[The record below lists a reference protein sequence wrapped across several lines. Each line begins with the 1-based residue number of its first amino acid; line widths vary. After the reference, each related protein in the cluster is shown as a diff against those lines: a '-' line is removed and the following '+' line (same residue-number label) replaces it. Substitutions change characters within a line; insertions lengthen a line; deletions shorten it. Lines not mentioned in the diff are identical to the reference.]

1 MNKFILTIGFLL
13 LYSAVYSQKKIII
26 EGRIVADS
34 IQNTRI
40 NILNITKNIGTTNS
54 DLGEFKIEV
63 QENDT
68 LLFSSVQYENV
79 RIKISEKNITQK
91 FLKVVLTEKVIDL
104 NEVNVRN
111 ISLTGNLTRD
121 AEKIKTYNYFEG
133 IPTSK
138 IPKLTSIG
146 RKLYTARDGDI
157 DPLLNF
163 ISGRMQMLEKA
174 IENEQLTFD
183 VQEGI
188 DAIESSFFIQEL
200 EIPEEEIIN
209 FVYYCAA
216 SPTYRELIENNSYLD
231 LIELFREKAPEFK
244 NLREIKPATYIDY
257 SN

>member
-1 MNKFILTIGFLL
+1 MNKFILTLGFLL
-13 LYSAVYSQKKIII
+13 LYSIVYSQKKIIL

-34 IQNTRI
+34 IENSRI

-68 LLFSSVQYENV
+68 LLFSSVQYEIV

-104 NEVNVRN
+104 NEVIVRK
-111 ISLTGNLTRD
+111 IDLTGNLSRD
-121 AEKIKTYNYFEG
+121 IEKVKTYNYYEG

-138 IPKLTSIG
+138 IPRLTLIG
-146 RKLYTARDGDI
+146 RQLFTARDGDI
-157 DPLLNF
+157 DPLLNM

-174 IENEQLTFD
+174 NENEQLTFD

-188 DAIESSFFIQEL
+188 DAIEPSVFINEL
-200 EIPEEEIIN
+200 QIPEEEIIN
-209 FVYYCAA
+209 FVYYCAT
-216 SPTYRELIENNSYLD
+216 SPIYRKLIENDNYLD
-231 LIELFREKAPEFK
+231 LIELFKEKAHAFQK
-244 NLREIKPATYIDY
+244 LREIKLKTV
-257 SN
+257 NRQ